1 MAVLRRF
8 SAQLARWSG
17 WAGGKTAFLYQLHI
31 GRRLTACFILI
42 IFLMLAGNC
51 VLLWQFDLAYS
62 QEEQLNAVDQQLLAV
77 LHVHTGLMTFYESL
91 DNLAQVQDSGR
102 LVRET
107 GPLREALLQ
116 DMQRTKDSLSR
127 LPAEAHLDPTLL
139 PTLETIQS
147 ALPSQLEVISALAKS
162 GDWAA
167 VRLRLENEVKPL
179 EALTSRLVQN
189 ADHVVV
195 QAQEQAMQ
203 NIRRLQQR
211 ILLIVPITA
220 LLTLLIAGLLGLAI
234 TQSITEPLD
243 RLMEGSRA
251 LARGEFQRRVSIE
264 GKDEL
269 AHLGQVFND
278 TTQKLGD
285 LYDNLRASEEKL
297 RQDER
302 ELRQI
307 VDAIPQLILVLRP
320 DGTPLYANQM
330 ALQYLGLSPEALYS
344 SDFRQRTIHP
354 EDVEKNWQ
362 QRMDAFRLGAPFE
375 LEQRIRRKDGLYRWF
390 LVRYN
395 PLRDERGELICWY
408 GTGTDIEDRKHA
420 EDRALNENLALRE
433 EIDRSSMFEEIVGS
447 STPLRKVLA
456 QIARVAQTESTVLIQ
471 GETGTGKELVARAIH
486 RRSRRCSRAFI
497 RVNCAAIPPALLAS
511 ELFGHEKGAF
521 TGAIQRRL
529 GRFESAEGGTL
540 FLDEVGDLPA
550 EAQVALLRVLQEREI
565 ERVGSSQP
573 IPVNVRVLA
582 ATNRDLSAGVNAGTF
597 RRDLFYRLNVFPIHM
612 PSLRQ
617 RKDDIPLLLEYLIE
631 RFAKKAGKSITRL
644 DKNTLLQFQAYD
656 WPGNIRELQN
666 VVERAVILCEGDTF
680 SVDPTWLKREAAPA
694 TSPSTVLERGLSR
707 LDANSEREII
717 IAALTASQGR
727 ISGPSGATAK
737 LGIPRQ
743 TLESK
748 IISLGINKRRF
759 HPGAAPG
766 ISEKTDGN
774 DDIA

>member
-77 LHVHTGLMTFYESL
+77 LRVHTGLMTFYESL

-395 PLRDERGELICWY
+395 PLRDERGELIRWY

>member
-395 PLRDERGELICWY
+395 PLRDERGELIRWY